1 MAHLAHQNHPQQM
14 RQPRHRLKLALVQ
27 EREQELVQGQEQGQ
41 GLVLAQSPEQRR
53 VAQQWLPARQHQ

>member
-1 MAHLAHQNHPQQM
+1 M